1 MEFKLDFITS
11 CSFKLFNWYINE
23 KKKYFLKNSERNRL
37 KRFWK
42 YENILCKENDFM
54 EIDFDYIL

>member
-37 KRFWK
+37 KRFRK

-54 EIDFDYIL
+54 KIDFDYIL

>member
-1 MEFKLDFITS
+1 TS

-37 KRFWK
+37 KRFRK

-54 EIDFDYIL
+54 KIDFDYIL